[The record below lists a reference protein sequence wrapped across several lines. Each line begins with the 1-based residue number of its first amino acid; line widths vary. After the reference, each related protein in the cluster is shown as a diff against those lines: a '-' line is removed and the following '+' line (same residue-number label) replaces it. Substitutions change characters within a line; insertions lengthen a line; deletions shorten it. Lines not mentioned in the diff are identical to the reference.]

1 MCAPSPL
8 VEVAR
13 ALSLAPEG
21 FRVLVE
27 DEFNLSY

>member
-27 DEFNLSY
+27 EFNLSY